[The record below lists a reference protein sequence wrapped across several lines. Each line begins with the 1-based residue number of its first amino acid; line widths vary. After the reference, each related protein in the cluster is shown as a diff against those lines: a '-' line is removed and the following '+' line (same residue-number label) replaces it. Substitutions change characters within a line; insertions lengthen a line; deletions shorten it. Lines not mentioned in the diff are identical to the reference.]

1 MNYPNYHR
9 NHVIIPGRE
18 QALHQFLNATIVC
31 NGKEEQHKLRY
42 ATSSNSEDALTWS
55 CFEVLRNQ
63 PIEKM
68 IVALDEIF
76 EDSYGDFKEK
86 NEPVPVPFSF
96 ADEQNIEIHIGKNY
110 CTASGKENTE
120 VDTSIE
126 TDDKLIFIE
135 AKLYSTISLKSE
147 NAPYDQIA
155 RKLRV
160 GLDVSN
166 ASNRAFY
173 FIFLDVAPCL
183 EILKYGK
190 QKQLSARRFLYYRN
204 HSENLV
210 KPLYGIPY
218 QNVEQVSQNM
228 GWLTWSSLFK
238 TVLRAL

>member
-1 MNYPNYHR
+1 MNYTNYHR

-18 QALHQFLNATIVC
+18 EALHQFLNATIVF

-63 PIEKM
+63 PKEKVV
-68 IVALDEIF
+68 VALDEIF
-76 EDSYGDFKEK
+76 EDAYGDFKEK
-86 NEPVPVPFSF
+86 NEPVPKTFTF
-96 ADEQNIEIHIGKNY
+96 ADEQNIEIHIGKSYDAVSMN
-110 CTASGKENTE
+110 ENTE

-135 AKLYSTISLKSE
+135 AKLYSQISLKSE
-147 NAPYDQIA
+147 NVQYDQIA

-166 ASNRAFY
+166 ASNRIFY
-173 FIFLDVAPCL
+173 FIFLDIATCM
-183 EILKYGK
+183 EILKYGEKK
-190 QKQLSARRFLYYRN
+190 QMSARRFLYYRN

-210 KPLYGIPY
+210 KPLFGIPY

-228 GWLTWSSLFK
+228 GWLTWASLFK
-238 TVLRAL
+238 TVLRTL

>member
-1 MNYPNYHR
+1 MNYTNYHR

-31 NGKEEQHKLRY
+31 NGKKEKHKLRY
-42 ATSSNSEDALTWS
+42 ARSSNSEDALTWS

-63 PIEKM
+63 PEAKM
-68 IVALDEIF
+68 VVALDELF
-76 EDSYGDFKEK
+76 EDAFGDFKAENK
-86 NEPVPVPFSF
+86 PVPAPFSF

-110 CTASGKENTE
+110 GAVSMSESTE

-135 AKLYSTISLKSE
+135 AKLYSAISLKGE
-147 NAPYDQIA
+147 NAKHDQIA

-160 GLDVSN
+160 GLDVAN
-166 ASNRAFY
+166 ASNREFY
-173 FIFLDVAPCL
+173 FIFLDIAPCL
-183 EILKYGK
+183 EILKYGA
-190 QKQLSARRFLYYRN
+190 QKQMSARRFLYYRN
-204 HSENLV
+204 HSENLI
-210 KPLYGIPY
+210 KPLIDIPY

-228 GWLTWSSLFK
+228 GWLTWASLFK

>member
-1 MNYPNYHR
+1 MNYTNYHR
-9 NHVIIPGRE
+9 NHVILPGRE

-31 NGKEEQHKLRY
+31 NGKEEKHKLRY

-63 PIEKM
+63 PAAKLV
-68 IVALDEIF
+68 VALDELF
-76 EDSYGDFKEK
+76 EDAFGDYKEK
-86 NEPVPVPFSF
+86 NEPVPMPFSF
-96 ADEQNIEIHIGKNY
+96 GDEQNIEIHIGKNY
-110 CTASGKENTE
+110 GAVSMSESTE

-135 AKLYSTISLKSE
+135 AKLYSAISLKSE
-147 NAPYDQIA
+147 NVQYDQIA

-160 GLDVSN
+160 GLDQAN

-173 FIFLDVAPCL
+173 FIFLDIAPCL
-183 EILKYGK
+183 EIFNYREKK
-190 QKQLSARRFLYYRN
+190 QMSARRFLYYRN

-210 KPLYGIPY
+210 KPLLGIPY

-238 TVLRAL
+238 TVLRAF